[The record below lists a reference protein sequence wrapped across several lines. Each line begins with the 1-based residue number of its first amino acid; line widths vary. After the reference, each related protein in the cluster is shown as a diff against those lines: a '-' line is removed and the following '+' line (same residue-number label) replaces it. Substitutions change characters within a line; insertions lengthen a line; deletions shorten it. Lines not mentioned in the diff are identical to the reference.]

1 MKAIVFQF
9 QHQVNGLPREV
20 KNLLPNYI
28 EIENSGY
35 SLAGFDL
42 FKSEI
47 LAELRIVKYN
57 DLEDT
62 V

>member
-1 MKAIVFQF
+1 M
-9 QHQVNGLPREV
+9 LE
-20 KNLLPNYI
+20 NLEKLGTRI
-28 EIENSGY
+28 EIENSVY

-47 LAELRIVKYN
+47 FAELKRLNYK
-57 DLEDT
+57 DLEDM